1 MQKSNACGRLR
12 QRTLDSHKGDH
23 SISSTTKSDRLST
36 QTSRAIAFHNFPQ
49 LDIVKW
55 LQQLHSYGLL
65 SGSFR
70 IVFYPIENCCKI
82 Y

>member
-1 MQKSNACGRLR
+1 MPAVGCANVLWIVTRAI
-12 QRTLDSHKGDH
+12 TPSHPQPK
-23 SISSTTKSDRLST
+23 
-36 QTSRAIAFHNFPQ
+36 AIAFHNFPQ